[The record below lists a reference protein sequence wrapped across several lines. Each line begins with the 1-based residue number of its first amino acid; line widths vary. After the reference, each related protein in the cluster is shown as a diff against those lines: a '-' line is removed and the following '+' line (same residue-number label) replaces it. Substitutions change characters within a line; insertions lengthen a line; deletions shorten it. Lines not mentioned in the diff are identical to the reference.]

1 MKLVE
6 FKTVTGRCDI
16 LLEDARIHHLED
28 FVLWDGSQG
37 AREAVTALSNI
48 NKNLKSVTIKWDG
61 AVGVIFGRDPNGEFI
76 FTDKAGFVAK
86 GYDGRVTNAD
96 DLGAMIQNRA
106 KDVSK
111 AEDYKIFADKMKSV
125 FPVVQAAT
133 PEDLEGYYKADILYF
148 SQPQLQNNVYKFKPN
163 VVTYSVK
170 ADSVLGK
177 KIARSEVGI
186 VIHSKI
192 NEQGVAQSMPEDL
205 EFRGSKLLVVPP
217 VTVSE
222 PVTVDDAALDQV
234 KALLSQHSQ
243 DIDSV
248 LDRNKLSVMKV
259 SDFAQILYTYV
270 NNKVLKGESD
280 LGRDFVKW
288 LTMTSAVSRNKQGKI
303 VDYVKQ
309 EVKGFNALWKVF
321 VGIQMAKDAV
331 IRQLDSQQSDVTAS
345 MNDQPGGEGYV
356 VQTAKGPIKLVNRA
370 GFSKQNFQLN
380 R

>member
-6 FKTVTGRCDI
+6 FKTITGRCDI

-28 FVLWDGSQG
+28 FVLWNGSQG
-37 AREAVTALSNI
+37 ASQAVAALSNI

-61 AVGVIFGRDPNGEFI
+61 AVGVIFGRNPNGEFI

-86 GYDGRVTNAD
+86 SYDGRATNPD

-125 FPVVQAAT
+125 FPVVESAT

-148 SQPQLQNNVYKFKPN
+148 QQPELKDNRYRFKPN
-163 VVTYSVK
+163 VVTYSVT
-170 ADSVLGK
+170 ADSALGK
-177 KIARSEVGI
+177 KIARSEVAI

-192 NEQGVAQSMPEDL
+192 NEQGVTQPLPEDL
-205 EFRGSKLLVVPP
+205 GFRGSRLLVMPP

-222 PVTVDDAALDQV
+222 PVTVDNTQLDQV
-234 KALLSQHSQ
+234 KTLLNQYSR

-248 LDRNKLSVMKV
+248 LDRNKLSAMKV

-270 NNKVLKGESD
+270 NSKVLKGESD

-288 LTMTSAVSRNKQGKI
+288 LTTTSAVSRNKQGKI
-303 VDYVKQ
+303 VDYIKQ
-309 EVKGFNALWKVF
+309 EIKGFNALWKVF
-321 VGIQMAKDAV
+321 VGIQAAKDAV
-331 IRQLDSQQSDVTAS
+331 ISQLDSQGADVTAS
-345 MNDQPGGEGYV
+345 INDQPGGEGYV
-356 VQTAKGPIKLVNRA
+356 IQTAQGPIKLVNRA
-370 GFSKQNFQLN
+370 GFSRQNFQLN

>member
-6 FKTVTGRCDI
+6 FKHITGRCDI

-37 AREAVTALSNI
+37 ARDAVTALSNI

-61 AVGVIFGRDPNGEFI
+61 AVGVIFGRNPNGEFI

-86 GYDGRVTNAD
+86 GYDGRTTNAD
-96 DLGAMIQNRA
+96 DLGAMIQGRV
-106 KDVSK
+106 KDPSK
-111 AEDYKIFADKMKSV
+111 AADYKIFAGKMKSV
-125 FPVVQAAT
+125 FSVVEAAT

-148 SQPQLQNNVYKFKPN
+148 QQPQLQNNVYKFKPN

-248 LDRNKLSVMKV
+248 LDRNKLSTMKV

>member
-96 DLGAMIQNRA
+96 DLGAMIQGRA

-111 AEDYKIFADKMKSV
+111 AADYKIFADKMKSV

-259 SDFAQILYTYV
+259 TDFAQILYTYV
-270 NNKVLKGESD
+270 NSKVLKGESD

>member
-61 AVGVIFGRDPNGEFI
+61 AVGVIFGRNPNGEFI

-125 FPVVQAAT
+125 FPVVESAT

-148 SQPQLQNNVYKFKPN
+148 QQPELKDNRYRFKPN
-163 VVTYSVK
+163 VVTYSVT
-170 ADSVLGK
+170 ADSALGK
-177 KIARSEVGI
+177 KIARSEVAI

-192 NEQGVAQSMPEDL
+192 NEQGVTQPLPEDL
-205 EFRGSKLLVVPP
+205 GFRGSRLLVMPP

-222 PVTVDDAALDQV
+222 PVTVDNTQLDQV
-234 KALLSQHSQ
+234 KTLLNQHSR

-248 LDRNKLSVMKV
+248 LDRNKLSAMKV

-270 NNKVLKGESD
+270 NSKVLKGESD

-288 LTMTSAVSRNKQGKI
+288 LTTTSAVSRNKQGKI
-303 VDYVKQ
+303 VDYIKQ
-309 EVKGFNALWKVF
+309 EIKGFNALWKVF
-321 VGIQMAKDAV
+321 VGIQAAKDAV
-331 IRQLDSQQSDVTAS
+331 ISQLDNQAADVTAS
-345 MNDQPGGEGYV
+345 INDQPGGEGYV
-356 VQTAKGPIKLVNRA
+356 IQTAQGPIKLVNRA
-370 GFSKQNFQLN
+370 GFSRQNFQLN

>member
-192 NEQGVAQSMPEDL
+192 NEQGVAQNMPEDL

>member
-96 DLGAMIQNRA
+96 DLGAMIQGRA

-111 AEDYKIFADKMKSV
+111 AADYKIFADKMKSV

-148 SQPQLQNNVYKFKPN
+148 QQPQLQNNVYKFKPN

-248 LDRNKLSVMKV
+248 LDRNKLSTMKV